1 MKTKNYKY
9 HIIILVLIIATCS
22 CVQCKPDPIESGKL
36 TFLLGSVHINGVAAK
51 VGKRIMLGD
60 TVITGEQSS
69 AVIQFGN
76 ISLLS
81 LKNNTRVTINKIF
94 FQKRTIH
101 ILQETGKT
109 FNKIRKNTD
118 YMIVT
123 PTLVA
128 AVRGTSFALSIDK
141 KTGNTRIGVMNGTV
155 VVNRA
160 KGAENAR
167 INIPADMEI
176 AEGFGVDIAIDSPV
190 VPRPLLREEKKEL
203 SGIESMEFIVD
214 SSTGMKV
221 DDAATPGSQTTQLQ
235 EGVSDTGAVSEKK
248 EKTYDEILEEIKIR
262 NKGKL
267 DIIRLKNGR
276 QIAGMIVERGLMF
289 KIQTPRGMLSVT
301 RDEIESQ
308 TISY

>member
-1 MKTKNYKY
+1 M
-9 HIIILVLIIATCS
+9 
-22 CVQCKPDPIESGKL
+22 
-36 TFLLGSVHINGVAAK
+36 
-51 VGKRIMLGD
+51 
-60 TVITGEQSS
+60 TGERSS
-69 AVIQFGN
+69 AVIQFGD

-81 LKNNTRVTINKIF
+81 LKDNTRLTVDKMF
-94 FQKRTIH
+94 FEKRTIH

-141 KTGNTRIGVMNGTV
+141 KTGNTSIGVISGAV

-160 KGAENAR
+160 KGTENAR

-190 VPRPLLREEKKEL
+190 VPRPLQREEKKEL
-203 SGIESMEFIVD
+203 SAIESMEFVVD
-214 SSTGMKV
+214 SSTGMKA
-221 DDAATPGSQTTQLQ
+221 DDAITPGSHTTQLQ
-235 EGVSDTGAVSEKK
+235 EDVSDTSAVSEKK

-289 KIQTPRGMLSVT
+289 KIHTPRGMMSVT